1 MDMERL
7 AAETATCDFKRCA
20 ERRKPKSWL
29 KSVAAFANTQ
39 GGSILFGVDD
49 TTHEPCGVADPQA
62 DIEFISQVIHDRIDP
77 VPEFAL
83 EVETME
89 TAAVVI
95 LNVEKGDSKPY
106 FCIGDGRREVYVRH
120 GDRSE
125 LAPREKLLGLVLEG
139 THRTWDS
146 LDSHIP
152 TSRASFTHL
161 RATFAQR
168 AGIDLVDEDYH
179 SLGLVTEDGEHL
191 TYAGAAFA
199 DQPLLRHS
207 RVFAA
212 RWDGMDK
219 THILDTE
226 EYSGGLTML
235 LHNAEEFIR
244 RYNYRQ
250 WVKRVDDHAELLC
263 YSERAITEA
272 LVNALVHRNY
282 LDLGSEV
289 SIDIYDDKIEI
300 SSPGIAPA
308 DIDLEHA
315 ADQRQKS
322 HRKNPILADVMG
334 RMKLMERRGSGLML
348 ICQSTARE
356 ETYKPQFKPT
366 FKNYCDAFYVT
377 LYNMRWDAQ
386 TGAIAQVRLSDL
398 KGVVA
403 TEGEAVPGTT
413 QVTDPVTDP
422 VNMFVHALLV
432 QLKESEKSISELLEN
447 MGLTHKKSF
456 RDTYLH
462 PALDA
467 GLIERTIPD
476 KPNSRLQ
483 KYRLTELGQSTLV
496 ALKSDNPAS
505 STTSNKDDHNE

>member
-1 MDMERL
+1 M
-7 AAETATCDFKRCA
+7 K
-20 ERRKPKSWL
+20 
-29 KSVAAFANTQ
+29 
-39 GGSILFGVDD
+39 
-49 TTHEPCGVADPQA
+49 
-62 DIEFISQVIHDRIDP
+62 
-77 VPEFAL
+77 
-83 EVETME
+83 
-89 TAAVVI
+89 
-95 LNVEKGDSKPY
+95 
-106 FCIGDGRREVYVRH
+106 
-120 GDRSE
+120 
-125 LAPREKLLGLVLEG
+125 LEG

-152 TSRASFTHL
+152 VSRASFTHL

-168 AGIDLVDEDYH
+168 TGIDLADEDYH
-179 SLGLVTEDGEHL
+179 SFGLVTENGKRL

-207 RVFAA
+207 RVFAT

-226 EYSGGLTML
+226 EYSGGLTIL

-250 WVKRVDDHAELLC
+250 WVKRVGDHAELLC
-263 YSERAITEA
+263 YNERAITEA

-300 SSPGIAPA
+300 SSPGTAPA
-308 DIDLEHA
+308 DIDLERA
-315 ADQRQKS
+315 GDQRQKS

-334 RMKLMERRGSGLML
+334 RMNFMERRGSGLML

-356 ETYKPQFKPT
+356 ETYKPQYKPT

-377 LYNMRWDAQ
+377 LYNMRWDAKA
-386 TGAIAQVRLSDL
+386 GAIAQVRLADL

-403 TEGEAVPGTT
+403 TEEEAVPGTP
-413 QVTDPVTDP
+413 QVTDPATDP
-422 VNMFVHALLV
+422 VNMFVHTLLV
-432 QLKESEKSISELLEN
+432 QLKEGEKSISELLKD

-483 KYRLTELGQSTLV
+483 KYRLTKQGRNTLSTLN
-496 ALKSDNPAS
+496 SDNPMN
-505 STTSNKDDHNE
+505 STASNKEDSNE

>member
-1 MDMERL
+1 M
-7 AAETATCDFKRCA
+7 K
-20 ERRKPKSWL
+20 
-29 KSVAAFANTQ
+29 
-39 GGSILFGVDD
+39 
-49 TTHEPCGVADPQA
+49 
-62 DIEFISQVIHDRIDP
+62 
-77 VPEFAL
+77 
-83 EVETME
+83 
-89 TAAVVI
+89 
-95 LNVEKGDSKPY
+95 
-106 FCIGDGRREVYVRH
+106 
-120 GDRSE
+120 
-125 LAPREKLLGLVLEG
+125 LEG

-179 SLGLVTEDGEHL
+179 SLGLVTEDGEYL

-207 RVFAA
+207 RVFAT

-226 EYSGGLTML
+226 EYSGALTML

-413 QVTDPVTDP
+413 QVTNP

>member
-1 MDMERL
+1 M
-7 AAETATCDFKRCA
+7 K
-20 ERRKPKSWL
+20 
-29 KSVAAFANTQ
+29 
-39 GGSILFGVDD
+39 
-49 TTHEPCGVADPQA
+49 
-62 DIEFISQVIHDRIDP
+62 
-77 VPEFAL
+77 
-83 EVETME
+83 
-89 TAAVVI
+89 
-95 LNVEKGDSKPY
+95 
-106 FCIGDGRREVYVRH
+106 
-120 GDRSE
+120 
-125 LAPREKLLGLVLEG
+125 LEG

-152 TSRASFTHL
+152 VSRASFTHL

-168 AGIDLVDEDYH
+168 TGIDLADEDYH
-179 SLGLVTEDGEHL
+179 SFGLVTEDGKRL

-207 RVFAA
+207 RVFAT
-212 RWDGMDK
+212 RWDGLDK
-219 THILDTE
+219 THILDAE

-250 WVKRVDDHAELLC
+250 WVKRVGDHAELLC
-263 YSERAITEA
+263 YNERAITEA

-300 SSPGIAPA
+300 SSPGTASA
-308 DIDLEHA
+308 DIDLERA
-315 ADQRQKS
+315 GDQRQKS

-334 RMKLMERRGSGLML
+334 RMNFMERRGSGLML

-356 ETYKPQFKPT
+356 ETYKPQYKPT

-377 LYNMRWDAQ
+377 LYNMRWDAR
-386 TGAIAQVRLSDL
+386 TGAIAQVRLADL

-403 TEGEAVPGTT
+403 TEEEAVPGT
-413 QVTDPVTDP
+413 DPVTP
-422 VNMFVHALLV
+422 QVTPQVAKLLFALRTSNLGR
-432 QLKESEKSISELLEN
+432 SELQQLFE
-447 MGLTHKKSF
+447 LKDRKSF
-456 RDTYLH
+456 SELYIS

-483 KYRLTELGQSTLV
+483 KYRLTELGRDTLSTLN
-496 ALKSDNPAS
+496 SDNPMN
-505 STTSNKDDHNE
+505 STDSKKEDCNE

>member
-1 MDMERL
+1 M
-7 AAETATCDFKRCA
+7 
-20 ERRKPKSWL
+20 
-29 KSVAAFANTQ
+29 
-39 GGSILFGVDD
+39 
-49 TTHEPCGVADPQA
+49 
-62 DIEFISQVIHDRIDP
+62 
-77 VPEFAL
+77 
-83 EVETME
+83 
-89 TAAVVI
+89 
-95 LNVEKGDSKPY
+95 
-106 FCIGDGRREVYVRH
+106 
-120 GDRSE
+120 
-125 LAPREKLLGLVLEG
+125 
-139 THRTWDS
+139 
-146 LDSHIP
+146 
-152 TSRASFTHL
+152 
-161 RATFAQR
+161 
-168 AGIDLVDEDYH
+168 
-179 SLGLVTEDGEHL
+179 
-191 TYAGAAFA
+191 
-199 DQPLLRHS
+199 
-207 RVFAA
+207 
-212 RWDGMDK
+212 
-219 THILDTE
+219 
-226 EYSGGLTML
+226 
-235 LHNAEEFIR
+235 
-244 RYNYRQ
+244 
-250 WVKRVDDHAELLC
+250 DDHAELLC

-413 QVTDPVTDP
+413 QVTNP

>member
-1 MDMERL
+1 M
-7 AAETATCDFKRCA
+7 
-20 ERRKPKSWL
+20 
-29 KSVAAFANTQ
+29 N
-39 GGSILFGVDD
+39 
-49 TTHEPCGVADPQA
+49 
-62 DIEFISQVIHDRIDP
+62 
-77 VPEFAL
+77 
-83 EVETME
+83 
-89 TAAVVI
+89 
-95 LNVEKGDSKPY
+95 
-106 FCIGDGRREVYVRH
+106 
-120 GDRSE
+120 
-125 LAPREKLLGLVLEG
+125 LEG

-152 TSRASFTHL
+152 VSRASFTHL

-168 AGIDLVDEDYH
+168 TGIDLADEDYH
-179 SLGLVTEDGEHL
+179 SFGLVTEDGKRL

-207 RVFAA
+207 RVFAT
-212 RWDGMDK
+212 RWDGLDK

-250 WVKRVDDHAELLC
+250 WVKRVGDHAELLR
-263 YSERAITEA
+263 YNERAITEA

-282 LDLGSEV
+282 LDLGSKV

-300 SSPGIAPA
+300 SSPGTASA
-308 DIDLEHA
+308 DIDLERA
-315 ADQRQKS
+315 GDQRQKS

-334 RMKLMERRGSGLML
+334 RMNFMERRGSGLML

-366 FKNYCDAFYVT
+366 FKNYCNAFYVT

-386 TGAIAQVRLSDL
+386 AGAIAQVRLADL

-403 TEGEAVPGTT
+403 TEEEAVPGTP
-413 QVTDPVTDP
+413 QVTDP
-422 VNMFVHALLV
+422 VNMFVHTLLV
-432 QLKESEKSISELLEN
+432 QLKEGEKSISELLKD

-462 PALDA
+462 PALDT

-483 KYRLTELGQSTLV
+483 KYRLTKQGRNTLSTLN
-496 ALKSDNPAS
+496 SDNPMN
-505 STTSNKDDHNE
+505 STDSKKEDSNE